1 MQKSDGGYAIAGT
14 ALPENGACD
23 TWLMKTDASGNVQWK
38 KFYVSTNRDCVYSNI
53 ETSDGGYAIIG
64 HTLLLPDSWPDRL
77 ADVLLIKTD
86 FDGNLE
92 WNTTYRF
99 SHFSTGFSITQT
111 RDAGYTIVGWTGVL
125 DEGLDLLLF
134 RTDSSGSLEW
144 NVTYG
149 ESWSLGFGVVQ
160 TADGGFAIAGYT
172 NSLGAETVDFWLIKI
187 KRACIPGDIN
197 ADGTVNVFDAV
208 ILSGAAGSKPGDSN
222 WNPNADINSDN
233 IVDLFDAVILSG
245 HAGETET

>member
-1 MQKSDGGYAIAGT
+1 
-14 ALPENGACD
+14 
-23 TWLMKTDASGNVQWK
+23 
-38 KFYVSTNRDCVYSNI
+38 
-53 ETSDGGYAIIG
+53 
-64 HTLLLPDSWPDRL
+64 
-77 ADVLLIKTD
+77 
-86 FDGNLE
+86 
-92 WNTTYRF
+92 
-99 SHFSTGFSITQT
+99 
-111 RDAGYTIVGWTGVL
+111 
-125 DEGLDLLLF
+125 
-134 RTDSSGSLEW
+134 
-144 NVTYG
+144 
-149 ESWSLGFGVVQ
+149 LGFGVVQ